1 MLGLTF
7 ALLLATGAI
16 LVFPCWKHSAGW
28 GYGPTTLAG
37 GLLILVATVTVT
49 FPNSSSQTAPTRIVA
64 QRV

>member
-1 MLGLTF
+1 MLGLSF

-16 LVFPCWKHSAGW
+16 LAFPCWRHSARW

-37 GLLILVATVTVT
+37 GLLILVATVTVA
-49 FPNSSSQTAPTRIVA
+49 FPSSSPQTAPTRIVA